1 MAQIRGTF
9 TIFGDVGHGRPTAA
23 GSPVAGTAAK
33 NLHSPRSLGAAG
45 KAVAGRAPSAPRNG
59 APNGPHRLTITVR
72 LSPSH
77 VQRNRQRS
85 AVFADVQ
92 SVVPPL
98 RTAKEERFQSAREDM
113 P

>member
-45 KAVAGRAPSAPRNG
+45 RQLPVALRVLHATEHQTGR
-59 APNGPHRLTITVR
+59 IV
-72 LSPSH
+72 
-77 VQRNRQRS
+77 
-85 AVFADVQ
+85 
-92 SVVPPL
+92 
-98 RTAKEERFQSAREDM
+98 
-113 P
+113 